1 MLYLTYF
8 ILEVV
13 LFDLLYAFCPLHLW
27 QLPVC
32 SLWLWTWFFM
42 LLFCSLAILHRR
54 WHLSFLIWDWTH
66 APYSGSRGL
75 TTGLPENSQ
84 TFSVLMFDFFFNSCF
99 YFLQGFLL
107 SSESS
112 FWIFI
117 VFLILWKFLLLSIL
131 FLDAIFH

>member
-1 MLYLTYF
+1 MTVFLALTVIGKFHAFLKLVPPPPQTFRIVSSEISVICLYLFLFFFLAT
-8 ILEVV
+8 LWV
-13 LFDLLYAFCPLHLW
+13 L
-27 QLPVC
+27 
-32 SLWLWTWFFM
+32 
-42 LLFCSLAILHRR
+42 
-54 WHLSFLIWDWTH
+54 WHLSSPTRFHTWAPVVRVPSPNHWT
-66 APYSGSRGL
+66 AREFTDLFCP
-75 TTGLPENSQ
+75 N
-84 TFSVLMFDFFFNSCF
+84 VWFFFNSCF